1 MSLADRGSAATPLAD
16 APGGAGP
23 GRWSSTLPSRIVRSF
38 RQRLGSSLRL
48 RLSVPFVALVAAVLL
63 GLSLFMGSQTRQ
75 IYLDR
80 LTDQLAAQAFLIG
93 DSVSR
98 SIDGGASTAEVADLV
113 TSLGTRVDSRITII
127 DANGTVLADTE
138 SAPDTMENHASRPE
152 IAEAR
157 REGLGTS
164 SRHSRTVG
172 RDFLYV
178 AVPVEGAPGLV
189 SRVAVPMDGINATVA
204 RVQRLIMAAAAAAV
218 ALSIAIAWFISG
230 KLARP
235 LDDLRHQAHAVARG
249 DLAARVVPVETHEL
263 AEVGHAFNTMTEE
276 LQTSLDALDRT
287 RVRLEAVLSGLAD
300 GVILTDADG
309 LVLRLNSAAEQLLEI
324 DEATAIGRP
333 FVQVCRDH
341 ELQHLLR
348 SALEGAT
355 SPEAT
360 IEHGLNRRILL
371 TTAQVVEG
379 TRERLGLVV
388 LRDIS
393 ELRRLELV
401 RREFVANVSHELRTP
416 LTSIRALVETLESGA
431 VDDERV
437 AMDFLGRIVGEVNRL
452 TALVEDLLDLA
463 RLEAGRSPLRLEWI
477 DPGELVQVGADRMR
491 PQLERAGL
499 TMSVTRDDH
508 LSPIKVDRARIEQVL
523 INLIH
528 NAIKFTPSGG
538 EVKLDISQREGVTRI
553 SVADTGVGI
562 AREEQARLFERFYKS
577 DKARRSEGTG
587 LGLAIAKHIVQAH
600 GGEIS
605 VESDVGA
612 GATFRFT
619 LPRKPGKSRRR
630 RR

>member
-1 MSLADRGSAATPLAD
+1 M
-16 APGGAGP
+16 GA
-23 GRWSSTLPSRIVRSF
+23 
-38 RQRLGSSLRL
+38 Q
-48 RLSVPFVALVAAVLL
+48 A
-63 GLSLFMGSQTRQ
+63 RQ
-75 IYLDR
+75 IYVNR

-93 DSVSR
+93 DSVGR
-98 SIDGGASTAEVADLV
+98 SIDAGASPGEIVALV
-113 TSLGTRVDSRITII
+113 NLLGSRVDSRITIV
-127 DANGTVLADTE
+127 DADGTVIADTG
-138 SAPDTMENHASRPE
+138 SDPSTMENHATRPE
-152 IAEAR
+152 IVDAR
-157 REGLGTS
+157 REGFGSL
-164 SRHSRTVG
+164 SRHSRTID

-178 AVPVEGAPGLV
+178 AVPVEGKPGLV

-218 ALSIAIAWFISG
+218 AMSITIAWFISG
-230 KLARP
+230 RIARP
-235 LDDLRHQAHAVARG
+235 LDDLRYHAHAVASG
-249 DLAARVVPVETHEL
+249 DLTARVVPVETHEL

-300 GVILTDADG
+300 GVVLTDADG

-324 DEATAIGRP
+324 DEAMAIGRP
-333 FVQVCRDH
+333 FVQVCRDY

-348 SALEGAT
+348 RALQGAT
-355 SPEAT
+355 NPQAT
-360 IEHGLNRRILL
+360 IEHGLNRRTLL

-379 TRERLGLVV
+379 TQERLGLVV

-393 ELRRLELV
+393 ELRRLETV

-431 VDDERV
+431 VDDESV
-437 AMDFLGRIVGEVNRL
+437 AMDFLGRIVGEVDHL

-463 RLEAGRSPLRLEWI
+463 RLEAGRSQMRLERI
-477 DPGELVQVGADRMR
+477 DPGELVLAGADRMR

-499 TMSVTRDDH
+499 TMSVTRDDQ
-508 LSPIKVDRARIEQVL
+508 LSPIEVDRVRIEQVL
-523 INLIH
+523 INLVH
-528 NAIKFTPSGG
+528 NAIKFTPPGG
-538 EVKLDISQREGVTRI
+538 EVKLHVSQREGVTEI

-562 AREEQARLFERFYKS
+562 AKEEQARLFERFYKS

-587 LGLAIAKHIVQAH
+587 LGLAIAKHIVQSH

-619 LPRKPGKSRRR
+619 LPSRSSGSRRR
-630 RR
+630 R